1 MSKILKKGVDKV
13 IDSKTVNF
21 LMPVK
26 KSKDRIEDVLKFKTT
41 RTLLKMSKPKK
52 ANYIPFETLCKK
64 NDIDE
69 KELCK
74 RYRITST
81 FALISLIALFG
92 WLTYAVFAL
101 VKGDYIV
108 AIRCSATLLA
118 CIGLYFYNVVDAY
131 CYRTRQTHS
140 KLSFLNSLE
149 HIIPNPFHDFA
160 QVSVVEKDGKVV
172 KKLNAFLLSKND

>member
-13 IDSKTVNF
+13 IDSKAVNL

-41 RTLLKMSKPKK
+41 RKLLEMSKPKK
-52 ANYIPFETLCKK
+52 ANYVPFETLCEK

-92 WLTYAVFAL
+92 WLIYGVFAL
-101 VKGDYIV
+101 FKGDYIV
-108 AIRCSATLLA
+108 AVRCSATLLA
-118 CIGLYFYNVVDAY
+118 CMGIYFYNVVDAY

-140 KLSFLNSLE
+140 KLSFINSLVKTSSGVPKA
-149 HIIPNPFHDFA
+149 IIFPSFIA
-160 QVSVVEKDGKVV
+160 YI
-172 KKLNAFLLSKND
+172 LSQYIAAIFKS

>member
-1 MSKILKKGVDKV
+1 MSNIFKKGADKV
-13 IDSKTVNF
+13 IDSKAVNF

-26 KSKDRIEDVLKFKTT
+26 KSKDRIEDVLKFKAT

-52 ANYIPFETLCKK
+52 TKYIPFEVLCEK

-92 WLTYAVFAL
+92 WLVYAVFSL
-101 VKGDYIV
+101 VKGDYIS

-118 CIGLYFYNVVDAY
+118 CSGLYFYNVVDAY

-160 QVSVVEKDGKVV
+160 EVSVVEKDGELV

>member
-13 IDSKTVNF
+13 IDSKAVNL

-41 RTLLKMSKPKK
+41 RKLLEMSKPKK
-52 ANYIPFETLCKK
+52 ANYVPFETLCEK

-92 WLTYAVFAL
+92 WLIYGVFAL
-101 VKGDYIV
+101 FKGDYIV
-108 AIRCSATLLA
+108 AVRCSATLLA
-118 CIGLYFYNVVDAY
+118 CMGIYFYNVVDAY

-140 KLSFLNSLE
+140 KLSFINSLE

-160 QVSVVEKDGKVV
+160 QVSVVEKDGEVV